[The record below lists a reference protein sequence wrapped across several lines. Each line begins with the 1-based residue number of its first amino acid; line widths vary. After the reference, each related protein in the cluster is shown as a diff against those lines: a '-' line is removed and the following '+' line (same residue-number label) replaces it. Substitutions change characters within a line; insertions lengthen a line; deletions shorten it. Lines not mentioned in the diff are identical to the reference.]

1 MKKNQKEHYVN
12 NRDFSNAVV
21 EYVTSANE
29 ARANEAAIPVVTDYI
44 ATCFMKISE
53 GLSHK
58 SNFIRYS
65 YRDEMVMDAVE
76 NCLKAINNYNVE
88 AATRTGKPNAFAY
101 FTQISWFAFLRR
113 IAKEKRQHDIKFKY
127 IEMSGFDE
135 FVTADDNGGYDS
147 EFIEELRTA
156 HINYHNDKS
165 KAPDMP
171 YVKHKILSQGKNL
184 EKFMK
189 PEDEL
194 PVGETHGIEGS

>member
-1 MKKNQKEHYVN
+1 MKPKEREHYVN
-12 NRDFSNAVV
+12 NREFSEAVV
-21 EYVTSANE
+21 AYVKLVNE
-29 ARANEAAIPVVTDYI
+29 ADERGDEFPKVTDYI

-76 NCLKAINNYNVE
+76 NCLKAIKNYNIE

-135 FVTADDNGGYDS
+135 FVTVDNNGEHDPA
-147 EFIEELRTA
+147 FIEELRS
-156 HINYHNDKS
+156 NFDKIREKENNS
-165 KAPDMP
+165 KEKMP
-171 YVKHKILSQGKNL
+171 PPIKHKILSQEKNL
-184 EKFMK
+184 GKFMD
-189 PEDEL
+189 PDVAIVDDL
-194 PVGETHGIEGS
+194 IE